1 MKKRMFND
9 RYCLTRAVLSG
20 DKTMTRSIIHPQP
33 TRTAEYAGMH
43 FITEVV
49 GKTVKKQK
57 LRADFS
63 NNLTVTSPFN
73 FYEEVAVAQSY
84 REIGVDNLV
93 KMAPLA
99 PNQAPDVSVYMTAG
113 MNNKMFV
120 KAEYMPHRIRIDKV
134 KVERLQDISA
144 EDCLKEGI
152 RKVDDDSLIF
162 PNWCFFDCDH
172 GESVAGYYLT
182 PQDAFAAL
190 IDAVMGKGTW
200 ESNPWVWVYEF
211 TLIK

>member
-63 NNLTVTSPFN
+63 DNLTVTSPFN

-84 REIGVDNLV
+84 REI
-93 KMAPLA
+93 AP
-99 PNQAPDVSVYMTAG
+99 
-113 MNNKMFV
+113 
-120 KAEYMPHRIRIDKV
+120 
-134 KVERLQDISA
+134 
-144 EDCLKEGI
+144 
-152 RKVDDDSLIF
+152 
-162 PNWCFFDCDH
+162 
-172 GESVAGYYLT
+172 
-182 PQDAFAAL
+182 
-190 IDAVMGKGTW
+190 
-200 ESNPWVWVYEF
+200 
-211 TLIK
+211 